1 MPPVKTKMRQ
11 TPRHHSERPP
21 IIFLGERPGAMLASH
36 LSVGDGAVPE
46 AGKGGALRSKADTPG
61 RWVDTFCATTTK
73 QT

>member
-36 LSVGDGAVPE
+36 LSVGDGAVSE
-46 AGKGGALRSKADTPG
+46 AGKGVFTWES
-61 RWVDTFCATTTK
+61 
-73 QT
+73 